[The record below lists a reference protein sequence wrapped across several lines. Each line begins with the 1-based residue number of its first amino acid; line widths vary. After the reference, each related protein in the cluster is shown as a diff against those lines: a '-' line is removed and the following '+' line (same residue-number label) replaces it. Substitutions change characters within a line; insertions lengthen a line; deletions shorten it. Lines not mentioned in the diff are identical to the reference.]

1 MPTRANETAKGP
13 QATSL
18 RILVG
23 LAIALAV
30 AGIAIAGLLLA
41 GGVPAETEQSGNV
54 GQPME
59 TSFGVL
65 TVTNVR
71 TTYVPDTQGPPTPA
85 QHNGTVGSDQLQVW
99 VRLVNERAEQGLAY
113 SPAQLRL
120 VTDARSGK
128 GQDPDGSTIKPAL
141 LPRGGSIDGQVWF
154 DLPRLGQSSGT
165 GWFLEFKD
173 PGGDPVRVAIA
184 TPRSVLSPAGPSPST
199 GAGAES
205 HPPDDSAGKH

>member
-1 MPTRANETAKGP
+1 VTASSVPIRANETAKGP

-23 LAIALAV
+23 LAVAVAV
-30 AGIAIAGLLLA
+30 AGIAIAVLLLA
-41 GGVPAETEQSGNV
+41 RGAPAETEPSGNV

-59 TSFGVL
+59 TSFGAL

-71 TTYVPDTQGPPTPA
+71 TTYVPDTQGPPSPA

-154 DLPRLGQSSGT
+154 DLAKGAQST
-165 GWFLEFKD
+165 GNVFYLEFKD
-173 PGGDPVRVAIA
+173 PGGHAVRVALGPPQVVSKPA
-184 TPRSVLSPAGPSPST
+184 TPSPSASG
-199 GAGAES
+199 GADS
-205 HPPDDSAGKH
+205 HSKH